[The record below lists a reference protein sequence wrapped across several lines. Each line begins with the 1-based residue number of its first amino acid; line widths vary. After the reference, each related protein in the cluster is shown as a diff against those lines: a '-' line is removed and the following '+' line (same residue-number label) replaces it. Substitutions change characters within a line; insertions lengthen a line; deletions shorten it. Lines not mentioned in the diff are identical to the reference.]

1 MKNIWIF
8 ILMIGGVTQLRAQQ
22 LTQPITPGKTPDN
35 SIYQYF
41 KAKPDKP
48 FSLAPVSPEAGR
60 PSTVIPTIKEVMVIE
75 PAYNMPIAKL
85 RSDDKMPIAKPWDS
99 NTHYTMLIQGYGNA
113 KADSLLKMARP

>member
-1 MKNIWIF
+1 MKTIWLF
-8 ILMIGGVTQLRAQQ
+8 ILMIGGITQLKAQQ
-22 LTQPITPGKTPDN
+22 STQPKSPGKIPDN

-41 KAKPDKP
+41 KAKPGKP
-48 FSLAPVSPEAGR
+48 FSSAPVSPEAGQ
-60 PSTVIPTIKEVMVIE
+60 PSTVIPTIKEVMVVE